1 MIKFKTDRQLN
12 ILTTHTNKALKE
24 ILKDATVKQLETISK
39 ATNLKE
45 IIESLLHKSSQN
57 SKSDKILLELIKN
70 NPTFKEL
77 GKVTTTLKALLET
90 IQLDKNP
97 LPTEKLLSQ
106 FLIDI
111 KDIDETNFK
120 SKLLNS
126 GIFLES
132 KIKNIQ
138 SPHDAK
144 ELLANDFKALLLK
157 AHDEISQSN
166 NTHKE
171 HLLKHIDKL
180 SLQIDYY
187 QLSSHLSNS
196 SSIYLP
202 YSWDNLED
210 ANINIKNFKDD
221 KCYCDIEL
229 KLKKYGDINL
239 RLLIYDKNQLNI
251 NIDTQNSDLKSLI
264 KENIPML
271 RKKLIKSHISPR
283 EIRFLTKNKRD
294 KKSVYEHESIDLD
307 IGFEVKA

>member
-39 ATNLKE
+39 ATDLKE

-57 SKSDKILLELIKN
+57 SKSDKIVLELIKN

-90 IQLDKNP
+90 IKLDKNP
-97 LPTEKLLSQ
+97 LPTEKLLDQ

-111 KDIDETNFK
+111 KDINETNLK

-126 GIFLES
+126 GLFLES

-138 SPHDAK
+138 SPQDAK
-144 ELLANDFKALLLK
+144 ELLANDFKAILLK

-171 HLLKHIDKL
+171 QLLKHIDKL

-202 YSWDNLED
+202 YSWENLED

-221 KCYCDIEL
+221 RCYCDIEL

-251 NIDTQNSDLKSLI
+251 NIDTQSYDLKSII

-271 RKKLIKSHISPR
+271 RKKLIQSHISPR
-283 EIRFLTKNKRD
+283 EIRFLTKNKTD
-294 KKSVYEHESIDLD
+294 TKSAYEDSSMDLN
-307 IGFEVKA
+307 IGFEIKA